1 MVKWRAAASL
11 LLLQLFAGAQAAEEL
26 VVGRVATITLDQ
38 GQQLKKLATESEGL
52 EATSMLRHVLEES
65 LGWECRPVHPDQIHE
80 TRRHT

>member
-38 GQQLKKLATESEGL
+38 GQQLNKLATESEGL

-65 LGWECRPVHPDQIHE
+65 LGWKCRPFHLDQIHE
-80 TRRHT
+80 A